1 MGENIVFQRRKQNIL
16 NEKIQLFPIE
26 YDVFCHRKEE
36 IERHQYNLL
45 SILMKQT
52 LVLRD
57 KKNALKLS
65 HPSRSTVAEL
75 AVDETDEFHGGAET
89 ELLVAGAVDVLIEHV
104 FQAVLFQV
112 QA

>member
-16 NEKIQLFPIE
+16 NEKIVFSQGE
-26 YDVFCHRKEE
+26 YNVFSHRKE
-36 IERHQYNLL
+36 RKGCHQYNLL

-65 HPSRSTVAEL
+65 HPSRSSVRNGVISRRT
-75 AVDETDEFHGGAET
+75 
-89 ELLVAGAVDVLIEHV
+89 LVGIRYNP
-104 FQAVLFQV
+104 
-112 QA
+112 